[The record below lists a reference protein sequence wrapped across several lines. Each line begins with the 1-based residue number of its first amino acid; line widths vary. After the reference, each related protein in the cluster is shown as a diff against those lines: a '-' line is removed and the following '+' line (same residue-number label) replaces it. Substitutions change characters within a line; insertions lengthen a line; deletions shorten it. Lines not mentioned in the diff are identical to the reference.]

1 VEATERLADDHV
13 ATAEVERDREVA
25 LPVGKHVDAPI
36 ASDVPPNSH
45 NSLRLLRSVS
55 LSLIIFVNVGHVNY

>member
-25 LPVGKHVDAPI
+25 LPIGKHVNASI
-36 ASDVPPNSH
+36 TSDVSPYSH
-45 NSLRLLRSVS
+45 ADFSYSE
-55 LSLIIFVNVGHVNY
+55 